1 MKLFTTILLAIVTAL
16 LITASVFLTIDGN
29 LAKLTGWYRVTPGM
43 PLFTNE
49 HTQHFDKVCWM
60 RLTDLHE
67 KIECEKDA
75 NGDWWIITPFK
86 DKLNPVVA
94 EYILAFAESATIID
108 TLSLDETARRNMR
121 DFGFASDFCAV
132 TLKMPSGD
140 NLTTAARFKLGK
152 EAPWLASVGDGKHV
166 VPTTYLQTNFY
177 GDDERVH
184 VVSGNITPLFANGLR
199 NLRDPKPLRF
209 DPNQAIEIQIQTED
223 NSTLVLHRNN
233 CDSPWYL
240 KTEHNNTLADQEVAA
255 KLLGMLCSMEAVRVQ
270 NATDVNLKSAPAHSI
285 TIRCKNDKTG
295 AESTQSIHLYSPFAA
310 QSEFSTIG
318 AMCYATVNNRDVVFT
333 LQAEPKMRRKGGFS
347 SIVNGVFSMPVLP
360 ADDIAKYRG
369 LNEIYTGDLPLA
381 QDDLRSKRL
390 TSFDERDVEC
400 VLIRSRNSRYPLR
413 LTLIPGIKES
423 NTQDAWTVE
432 AQGRRPIE
440 AETEIVRNFLRSFRT
455 IPVEAIVE
463 DLPTATDEQ
472 SQAKRSELIR
482 KYGLYTPDYR
492 IFITPRSC
500 AFRTSI
506 FGTDLPLIKDR
517 AVKIY
522 SIALQQDGE
531 TGAFVRYAMEENGD
545 AIYKL
550 SHKHTRNLALQQNAW
565 KARNLLSF
573 HISELKR
580 FTLGYH
586 QAPLV
591 LDYESI
597 AESWSG
603 TLGGVDITA
612 NINPHRALNCVDRVR
627 KIKVKEWL
635 DDYDEDAVRKLQN
648 PVFTLTVELEVIDYS
663 NAEAIIADAQEL
675 GHDNMDES
683 GSYRQD
689 GAEAVLDDNSELA
702 DKFREQAF
710 NVRPV
715 KNVTYTIELAPANN
729 HEDTPLFYGQIK
741 ETGQLFL
748 MSFEDAQSLGSSPL
762 EHNVQLMQTEKQ

>member
-49 HTQHFDKVCWM
+49 HTQQFDKICWM
-60 RLTDLHE
+60 RFKDLHE
-67 KIECEKDA
+67 EINCSKDA
-75 NGDWWIITPFK
+75 NGDWWITSPFK

-94 EYILAFAESATIID
+94 EYLLAFAESATIID
-108 TLSLDETARRNMR
+108 TLSMDETARSNMR
-121 DFGFASDFCAV
+121 DFGFASDFCSV
-132 TLKMPSGD
+132 TLKVPSGD
-140 NLTTAARFKLGK
+140 SLTTAARFKLGK

-166 VPTTYLQTNFY
+166 VPTTYLQTDFY
-177 GDDERVH
+177 GDDDRVH

-199 NLRDPKPLRF
+199 NLRDPMPLRF
-209 DPNQAIEIQIQTED
+209 DPNEAVEIKIQAQDGTTRLLHRSNSESQWYLQTE
-223 NSTLVLHRNN
+223 N
-233 CDSPWYL
+233 
-240 KTEHNNTLADQEVAA
+240 NNTLADQETAA
-255 KLLGMLCSMEAVRVQ
+255 KLLMMLCSMEAVRVQ
-270 NATDVNLKSAPAHSI
+270 SADDVKLKDAPVH
-285 TIRCKNDKTG
+285 TISVRCKGSDNYQTMN
-295 AESTQSIHLYSPFAA
+295 LYAPFAA
-310 QSEFSTIG
+310 QSDFSTIG
-318 AMCYATVNNRDVVFT
+318 ALCYATAKGRNVVFT
-333 LQAEPKMRRKGGFS
+333 LRAEPKMRRKGGFS
-347 SIVNGVFSMPVLP
+347 SIVNAVFSMPVLP

-369 LNEIYTGDLPLA
+369 LNEIYTDELPLTM
-381 QDDLRSKRL
+381 DSLRSKRL
-390 TSFDERDVEC
+390 AVFDERDVEC
-400 VLIRSRNSRYPLR
+400 VLIRSRNSRFPLR
-413 LTLIPGIKES
+413 LNLIPGIKES

-432 AQGRRPIE
+432 AQGRGPVE

-455 IPVEAIVE
+455 IPVESIVE
-463 DLPTATDEQ
+463 DLPTAADEQ
-472 SQAKRSELIR
+472 SQAKRNEIIR
-482 KYGLYTPDYR
+482 KYGLFTPDYR
-492 IFITPRSC
+492 LFITPRSC
-500 AFRTSI
+500 VFRTTI
-506 FGTDLPLIKDR
+506 FGTDLPLLKDR
-517 AVKIY
+517 RVKIY
-522 SIALQQDGE
+522 SIALHQNGE
-531 TGAFVRYAMEENGD
+531 TGEFERYAMEENGD

-591 LDYESI
+591 LEYESI

-635 DDYDEDAVRKLQN
+635 DSHDADALKKLEQ
-648 PVFTLTVELEVIDYS
+648 PVFSLKVELEVMDHS
-663 NAEAIIADAQEL
+663 ESEAIIADAEEL
-675 GHDNMDES
+675 GHDNMSEG

-689 GAEAVLDDNSELA
+689 GADAVLDDDSALA

-715 KNVTYTIELAPANN
+715 KNVCYTIELAPVNN
-729 HEDTPLFYGQIK
+729 QDDTPLFYGQIK

-762 EHNVQLMQTEKQ
+762 EDNVRLMQTK